1 MRIATI
7 ALACGLLALA
17 PGCGGD
23 DEEEPVKAP
32 TLTVPGER
40 EPDTTERQD
49 TATTETDTAPAQPES
64 GGQPAPEPQPEDSP
78 QNDTPPPAGSPAE
91 RFEQFCEETQAPAA
105 SRLQTGAVRRPRS
118 LACWCRL
125 RSLRPRPA
133 WFSPALWRLGP
144 AAAPAPGRRASAPVR
159 AGCWAGAAR
168 GGGALGPEPGG
179 DRRGRGRRARPCRAV
194 GAVRRRQ
201 GHGAV
206 PKGRGCRHL
215 HRRSRRRAAPGDR
228 HAGGRTRPATAPAVP
243 RRTPGSRP

>member
-91 RFEQFCEETQAPAA
+91 RFEQFCEDNP
-105 SRLQTGAVRRPRS
+105 GA
-118 LACWCRL
+118 C
-125 RSLRPRPA
+125 
-133 WFSPALWRLGP
+133 G
-144 AAAPAPGRRASAPVR
+144 
-159 AGCWAGAAR
+159 
-168 GGGALGPEPGG
+168 
-179 DRRGRGRRARPCRAV
+179 
-194 GAVRRRQ
+194 
-201 GHGAV
+201 
-206 PKGRGCRHL
+206 
-215 HRRSRRRAAPGDR
+215 
-228 HAGGRTRPATAPAVP
+228 
-243 RRTPGSRP
+243 